1 MRKLGIAFG
10 IVLLLAALMSPAT
23 AASFLRGAAAS
34 ADVTAFNGGKV
45 QVNLQSTGISGDYVF
60 VNYIKQSDGNW
71 SLQDNQGQPDPTSVD
86 AFGYPTSSGAAIVS
100 HGGVLV
106 PIRTP
111 AQAYVGGNCIPT
123 ATGICFSYL
132 ANGKGTVSPMPGTII
147 TSGATGTVAT
157 GATTTITFSVPQD
170 FRAGME
176 VPISGTNGTVSPNL
190 TTGGATGA
198 YTVCAAGLSATTIQL
213 CLNDQATALTT
224 TGSFTGFATVQYGR
238 AAVGV
243 PSKGRVVANLTGS
256 PISSNIGISAQD
268 PTTPITYRNGIDG
281 LAMVMQGSEE
291 IRYEQWRAGTCPG
304 GYNPACQFGAANLAK
319 MRQLNP
325 GVIRTLNSIN
335 PNFSLEVNWA
345 DRKSIGYW
353 SNSAYLYDRA
363 VSVWSGTTTSSGN
376 DYAKTF
382 GSGGPVD
389 KQQIALNFD
398 ATSVTVTNGANALV
412 TWTAHGLS
420 TGSPFNFFAPPVGAG
435 GAVPGGTSAATTTY
449 YAITSCGGSCDAN
462 HIRFATSAALAV
474 AGTAVTTSSTGS
486 NVQAHATVVATTVVV
501 TNSSSTMQWN
511 DPLIQVGDQVS
522 ITCGGCLGYPLNN
535 GVSYFVKTVSGV
547 TSSKADITISA
558 TSGGTAITACGSCAG
573 TFGAV
578 KNPTFNLNASG
589 AVAIKDR
596 SGFGVGTSYD
606 SMPLARTPGGNILYG
621 TLTYDAVLNVW
632 LKVGAES
639 LGVEFF
645 TSGWPVETAL
655 EYCIALGAHCWFSA
669 PRYTFDGSTA
679 ISDYNSSLYAYVK
692 ATAPSWQIPRFE
704 PPNEFW
710 NNQFPASNIGAAHA
724 VVYAGTAGW
733 TQNSGYHQ
741 AYGKA
746 VSVLGQAANAAY
758 GAPVWPFTGKYQ
770 FVAGIQTGNFIDSSG
785 GSSNAPRL
793 SASDYAGQ
801 TAAPPT
807 GYVKSA
813 AYNWATHVAAA
824 QYWSPGYRGT
834 FEATAL
840 AAANAGGVITGS
852 ISGTSLT
859 VSTVNVV
866 TSPVFGIGSKLIQGP
881 GVTTATVLSGTNPYT
896 LDVNLGTVGSTNISY
911 VASGYDTNAVK
922 TYLDSALTSA
932 SFTGVLSGGTLTAS
946 SVTGFITN
954 GMGSGGDL
962 LFGSSVTSGTHI
974 TAQLTGTGGAT
985 CPDVTCTGQVGTYST
1000 DQGQTLGSRA
1010 MTTSSVFSQTAV
1022 NIEYGNV
1029 FAFAQGNGTPGGWNG
1044 TNQLKMNGY
1053 EGGFSPDYVNGFGW
1067 ALADQLS
1074 LGAKLNTVTPLKAT
1088 GMYGWNA
1095 NNLANFKAA
1104 GGEFPSMFTTT
1115 GLSPSN
1121 NVWSVLEDI
1130 YQPGP
1135 TPMWDA
1141 YKDYNFLLKRDMQ
1154 LPDFNNDNDPMWVE
1168 KAA

>member
-1 MRKLGIAFG
+1 MRDGKLLMLMLRAIIALS
-10 IVLLLAALMSPAT
+10 VLLTSLAADARFPRGGSTGAT
-23 AASFLRGAAAS
+23 S
-34 ADVTAFNGGKV
+34 FNGGKV
-45 QVNLQSTGISGDYVF
+45 QANPNFAGIGGDYPH
-60 VNYIKQSDGNW
+60 VNYLKNSDGNW
-71 SLQDNQGQPDPTSVD
+71 SYQDGQGQPDPTSVD
-86 AFGYPTSSGAAIVS
+86 AYGYPTSSGAAIVS

-106 PIRTP
+106 PIRPP
-111 AQAYVGGNCIPT
+111 AQAYVGGNCVPT
-123 ATGICFSYL
+123 ATGICFAYL
-132 ANGKGTVSPMPGTII
+132 VNGKGTVSPMPGTII

-176 VPISGTNGTVSPNL
+176 VPITGTNGTVSPNL

-213 CLNDQATALTT
+213 CLNDQTTALIT
-224 TGSFTGFATVQYGR
+224 TGSFTGFATVTYGR

-243 PSKGRVVANLTGS
+243 TSKGRVVANLTGS
-256 PISSNIGISAQD
+256 PFTSNLGISAQD
-268 PTTPITYRNGIDG
+268 ATTPITYRNGIDG

-291 IRYEQWRAGTCPG
+291 VRYEQWRAGTCPG

-325 GVIRTLNSIN
+325 GVIRHLNTVN
-335 PNFSLEVNWA
+335 PNSSLEAAWA
-345 DRKSIGYW
+345 DRKSIGYY
-353 SNSAYLYDRA
+353 SNAAYIYDRA
-363 VSVWSGTTTSSGN
+363 VSVWAGTTTSSGN

-389 KQQIALNFD
+389 RQQIALSFD
-398 ATSVTVTNGANALV
+398 ATSVTVTSGANALV
-412 TWTAHGLS
+412 TWTAHSLS
-420 TGSPFNFFAPPVGAG
+420 TGSPFNFFAPPGSS
-435 GAVPGGTSAATTTY
+435 VPGGTTAATVTY

-462 HIRFATSAALAV
+462 HIRFATSPANAA
-474 AGTAVTTSSTGS
+474 AGTAVTTNTTGS
-486 NVQAHATVVATTVVV
+486 NVQAHATVAITTAIIA
-501 TNSSSTMQWN
+501 NSSSTITWN

-522 ITCGGCLGYPLNN
+522 ITGIGSLGYPFNN
-535 GVSYFVKTVSGV
+535 GASYFVKTVSGV

-573 TFGAV
+573 TFNTV
-578 KNPTFNLNASG
+578 KNPTFNLNSTG
-589 AVAIKDR
+589 AIAIKDE
-596 SGFGVGTSYD
+596 SGWGVGTVHTSQP
-606 SMPLARTPGGNILYG
+606 MARTAGGNIQYG

-632 LKVGAES
+632 LKVGADNAS
-639 LGVEFF
+639 GVQFF
-645 TSGWPVETAL
+645 VSGWPVETAL
-655 EYCIALGAHCWFSA
+655 EYCVTLGAHCWFSA

-679 ISDYNSSLYAYVK
+679 ISDYNPSLYAYVK
-692 ATAPSWQIPRFE
+692 ATAPSWMIARFE

-710 NNQFPASNIGAAHA
+710 NNGFAASNIGSAHA

-758 GAPVWPFTGKYQ
+758 SAPAWPFTGKYQ
-770 FVAGIQTGNFIDSSG
+770 FVAGVQTGNFIDSSG
-785 GSSNAPRL
+785 GSSNASRL
-793 SASDYAGQ
+793 SASDYVGQ
-801 TAAPPT
+801 STSPPT

-834 FEATAL
+834 FVATAL
-840 AAANAGGVITGS
+840 AAANAGGTITGS
-852 ISGTSLT
+852 ISGTTLT
-859 VSTVNVV
+859 VGSVNVV

-896 LDVNLGTVGSTNISY
+896 LDTNLGTIGSTDIGY

-922 TYLDSALTSA
+922 TYLDSSLTSA
-932 SFTGVLSGGTLTAS
+932 SFTGSTSGTTLTAS

-962 LFGSSVTSGTHI
+962 VFGTSVAANTQI
-974 TAQLTGTGGAT
+974 LAQLTGTGGAA
-985 CPDVTCTGQVGTYST
+985 CPDVTCTGQAGTYQIS
-1000 DQGQTLGSRA
+1000 QSQALGSRA

-1022 NIEYGNV
+1022 NMEFINV

-1053 EGGFSPDYVNGFGW
+1053 EGGFSPDYTTVGVSLN
-1067 ALADQLS
+1067 DQLNV
-1074 LGAKLNTVTPLKAT
+1074 GAKLNTSTPLMVT
-1088 GMYGWNA
+1088 GMKGWNA

-1104 GGEFPSMFTTT
+1104 GGEFPSMFQTT

-1130 YQPGP
+1130 YQPAP

-1141 YKDYNFLLKRDMQ
+1141 YKDYNFLLKRD
-1154 LPDFNNDNDPMWVE
+1154 LDPAANDNDPMWLE